1 MARPVLEI
9 ARREFLEH
17 VLSWRFLIA
26 FALSTLVLTTS
37 VVALAAAYRE
47 DLDAFNVAQDDLR
60 KSDNSFSTTL
70 LEVNRWL
77 ARPNVLSIFVGGAGD
92 AYRSIASGPEFAL
105 GGGSPSYTPESG
117 SGSPTNT
124 RFDVLDVGFVAVVVM
139 TFMAV
144 IFSFDAVSGEK
155 ERGTLKLLL
164 ANPVP
169 KDAVLLG
176 KYLGGMASITL
187 PFLISLVIALAV
199 LAFTGVGI
207 PPGAW
212 ARLGVILAAA
222 LLLLSA
228 FYLVGLLVSSLCR
241 RSATSLLAMAL
252 VWLVLVFAVGNVAAV
267 VAKGTTDAMPTAE
280 LQSRQA
286 TIEERTFSEVQALQE
301 ELFSLFQKQ
310 TRGNLTD
317 AERAR
322 LAELQQEIERIVD
335 EGSEERRA
343 LAETASRQLDSQ
355 LQRAEAIAALSP
367 AEAFRSLATAVA
379 RSDYWTYRDVADAAE
394 QYQREVERAREEW
407 QEENGAQGPGGARV
421 AVFVGGG
428 GVRTLGDDF
437 EPPTF
442 EYEPASLGEQLGSAR
457 GVRDLLSLLGYNLA
471 AFAAAYVA
479 FLRYDV
485 R

>member
-1 MARPVLEI
+1 MARPTLEI
-9 ARREFLEH
+9 AKREFLEH
-17 VLSWRFLIA
+17 VLSWRFLLA
-26 FALSTLVLTTS
+26 LALSLLILTTS

-77 ARPNVLSIFVGGAGD
+77 GRPNVLSIFVGGAGD
-92 AYRSIASGPEFAL
+92 AYRSTSTGPEMAM
-105 GGGSPSYTPESG
+105 GGGAPTYTPESG
-117 SGSPTNT
+117 SGSPTNS

-164 ANPVP
+164 SNPVP
-169 KDAVLLG
+169 KDAILLG
-176 KYLGGMASITL
+176 KYLGGMASIAV
-187 PFLISLVIALAV
+187 PFLISLVVALAV
-199 LAFTGVGI
+199 LQFTGVTL
-207 PPGAW
+207 PAGAW
-212 ARLGVILAAA
+212 TRLGVILVAA

-241 RSATSLLAMAL
+241 RSATSLLALAL
-252 VWLVLVFAVGNVAAV
+252 VWLVLVFAAGNVAAV

-280 LQSRQA
+280 LQSRQSA
-286 TIEERTFSEVQALQE
+286 IEDRTFGRVQELQE
-301 ELFSLFQKQ
+301 ELFPLLQKQ
-310 TRGNLTD
+310 ARGNLTD

-322 LAELQQEIERIVD
+322 LTELQAQVD
-335 EGSEERRA
+335 AAFEEGAAQRQA
-343 LAETASRQLDSQ
+343 LAEAASRQLDTQ

-367 AEAFRSLATAVA
+367 AEAFRSLATSLA
-379 RSDYWTYRDVADAAE
+379 RSDYWTYRDVADAATE
-394 QYQREVERAREEW
+394 YQREVERAREAW
-407 QEENGAQGPGGARV
+407 NEENGGGGPRLI
-421 AVFVGGG
+421 VFGVGG
-428 GVRTLGDDF
+428 LQAAGDDF
-437 EPPTF
+437 DPPAF
-442 EYEPASLGEQLGSAR
+442 EYRPASIGEQLGSAR
-457 GVRDLLSLLGYNLA
+457 GVRDLASLLGYNLA